1 MDAILN
7 STVHRPWPLPRG
19 PWALVQTWRDV
30 LFAHWPVAVAQ
41 LRALVPTT
49 LPIDT
54 FDGSAW
60 VAVTP
65 LYIDPLRVRWLP
77 PLPGSAAFAE
87 INVRTYVTVQDKPG
101 VFFFSLDAASLLAVM
116 GARATYLLP
125 YFHARMARRVAGDGV
140 VLQSERRAGARARF
154 AAEYGP
160 AGEVHAAQRGTLEH
174 FLTERYCLY
183 TARHGSLY
191 RAEVH
196 HLPWPLQEGRAEIR
210 RNSLALAAGI
220 ELPDSAPLLHFARE
234 LKVYVWPLRRV
245 PAPAYVHEAA
255 QVAMKPI

>member
-1 MDAILN
+1 M
-7 STVHRPWPLPRG
+7 
-19 PWALVQTWRDV
+19 VQTWRDV
-30 LFAHWPVAVAQ
+30 LFAHWPVAAAQ
-41 LRALVPTT
+41 LRPLVPPT
-49 LPIDT
+49 LPIDS

-60 VAVTP
+60 VTVTP
-65 LYIDPLRVRWLP
+65 LYIDPLRVRCLP
-77 PLPGSAAFAE
+77 PLPGSAAFSE

-101 VFFFSLDAASLLAVM
+101 VYFFSLDAASRLAVM

-125 YFHARMARRVAGDGV
+125 YFYARMARHVEGDGV
-140 VLQSERRAGARARF
+140 VLESERREGVRARF

-160 AGEVHAAQRGTLEH
+160 ASEAQAAQRGTLEH

-183 TARHGSLY
+183 TARRGSLY

-196 HLPWPLQEGRAEIR
+196 HLPWPLQEARAEIR
-210 RNSLALAAGI
+210 SNSLAMAAGI

-245 PAPAYVHEAA
+245 PAPAYVREAGR
-255 QVAMKPI
+255 VAMKPI